1 MESAEPTKELFEKY
15 FDKYEKLRLQ
25 RNKAA
30 LSWYHR
36 NRDQVL
42 RTEKEKRKNIK
53 MQKKIQKKIH
63 EQKNS
68 YPNIVTTECV

>member
-1 MESAEPTKELFEKY
+1 METAEPTKDLFENY
-15 FDKYEKLRLQ
+15 FHKFEKLRLQ

-42 RTEKEKRKNIK
+42 KIEKEKRKNIK
-53 MQKKIQKKIH
+53 IQKKIQKKIH
-63 EQKNS
+63 EQKIS